1 MIKNKAD
8 NLTKLK
14 GFAIAKSLVK
24 QLVLDQFRLYLQ
36 KQ

>member
-1 MIKNKAD
+1 MMKKKAD

-14 GFAIAKSLVK
+14 GFAIAKRLVK
-24 QLVLDQFRLYLQ
+24 HLVLDQFLLYLQ